1 MDGRRGLVPSN
12 FVERVSDDDLI
23 ACHPAETNELSQS
36 SGQDIS
42 FLSGSSIERSEED
55 DDDGSS
61 LSPLPMQGNS
71 EGARD
76 VSAVPYPRKLTLIKQ
91 LARSIVV
98 GWEPPLVAAGS
109 GNILSYNIY
118 VDNELRQNV
127 RCGGQTKAL
136 IEKLELKT
144 RTYRISVQSMT
155 DSGCSDRMRC
165 TLLVGHGYSLAA
177 TQLRVRSLSA
187 TSAEITWQPC
197 NSNYSHALY
206 LNEESCGLVKAG
218 TYWYTF
224 SSLRPST
231 MYNVKVEARPQ
242 RIPLELP
249 LERREPKTT
258 VMQLTTPAAGNRLA
272 SCVCNVYLHF
282 MCYKFF

>member
-23 ACHPAETNELSQS
+23 ASHPGEANELSHS
-36 SGQDIS
+36 SAQDIS

-55 DDDGSS
+55 DDPSS
-61 LSPLPMQGNS
+61 LSPLPLQGTS
-71 EGARD
+71 EGAAE
-76 VSAVPYPRKLTLIKQ
+76 VSAVPYPRKLALIKQ
-91 LARSIVV
+91 LARSVVV
-98 GWEPPLVAAGS
+98 GWDPPLVAAGS

-155 DSGCSDRMRC
+155 ENGCSDRMRC
-165 TLLVGHGYSLAA
+165 TMLVGHGYTLAP

-206 LNEESCGLVKAG
+206 LNEESCGLTKAG

-224 SSLRPST
+224 GSLRPST

-249 LERREPKTT
+249 MERREPKAT
-258 VMQLTTPAAGNRLA
+258 VMQLTTPAAGK
-272 SCVCNVYLHF
+272 CDFTIEEVFCF
-282 MCYKFF
+282 